1 MLLRQRFVCG
11 VLDGGVAWT
20 DGRRGRTVDVEGSDA
35 LSAVQATWAC
45 FPGVLVFFLGSSF
58 GLRVRLVE
66 TTGQIRNGACCADNT
81 RYTQISRTKKQSE
94 VFILGG
100 RQS

>member
-1 MLLRQRFVCG
+1 MCG
-11 VLDGGVAWT
+11 VLDGMGL
-20 DGRRGRTVDVEGSDA
+20 RGRLEADA
-35 LSAVQATWAC
+35 GQGRGQGHYDTAVPC
-45 FPGVLVFFLGSSF
+45 PLFEHMDMYFPGVLLFFLGSSF

-81 RYTQISRTKKQSE
+81 RYTQISRTKKQNE